1 MFFLHKHKRITTII
15 FFTFLVSQ
23 IIADPLMIHI
33 KDKPIQFTEEEKQ
46 YISQEKILNVGLNE
60 ERKPFSQYRK
70 DTKKFEGINIDVLD
84 EISRKTGLKFN
95 YISQTP
101 GVKVIDLFKSGKY
114 NIICGIERDN
124 FNSNPEIITTKSFLN
139 SSIVPVG
146 KPGKDFDIYDKII
159 VTFPS
164 SFQALQ
170 KTLSRDYPNLII
182 KTYKTNLE
190 CLDAVISD
198 QADLFIQNTHL
209 LSQLLQEPKYNSL
222 TIMPIEIMEEHT
234 AMAIQSSEP
243 EVLISILNKA
253 IENMDNSIITSS
265 LIRHTFASSY
275 KYTFKDFL
283 YKFKVQI
290 GLVLL
295 IIIIIFIFLIFFIS
309 IKQKTALKFEHLN
322 KNLEKALVKA
332 EIGSTTKT
340 KFLAQMSHE
349 IRTPMN
355 AIIGLSNIAKTEVKN
370 PEKTTEYLS
379 KIETSSKFLLAILND
394 ILDMSALEG
403 GKIKID
409 NSPFNFKHLLTNL
422 TSLFYQQASGKKINF
437 SVHMNSVTEETLV
450 GDELRLNQIL
460 MNLLSNAIK
469 FTPSGGKIT
478 LSIVQSNHSEDKIQ
492 FRFIVSDTGC
502 GISDDMQKRLFQP
515 FEQEA
520 PDTAKKHGG
529 SGLGLSIT
537 KNLVELMNGSIFV
550 KSVLNEGSS
559 FTVDIPFG
567 CIKSKNENTSVPFKK
582 IHALIIDD
590 NIDSCEYA
598 GLLLSRLKI
607 RYDIS
612 TNGEDALNML
622 SDAKNNNDKFNL
634 CLIDWKMPKMDGIE
648 LTKKIR
654 ETFGDD
660 AVVII
665 VSAYDLN
672 EIEIS
677 GQTFNA
683 NYYIT
688 KPLFQSTL
696 FNILMHITNGE
707 NFQPEIEK
715 EDPKYDFAGKRIL
728 VVEDVFLNMEITA
741 KILKMVNVQVT
752 GAEDGQKALEI
763 FKTSEP
769 NYFDCILMDINMP
782 IMDGYETTKR
792 IRQLNRSDA
801 KKIPIFAMTA
811 NAFSE
816 DVTKALNAGMNGH
829 IAKPIETRV
838 LYKTLNS
845 AFFEETENE

>member
-1 MFFLHKHKRITTII
+1 MNKK
-15 FFTFLVSQ
+15 
-23 IIADPLMIHI
+23 P
-33 KDKPIQFTEEEKQ
+33 PIQQ
-46 YISQEKILNVGLNE
+46 
-60 ERKPFSQYRK
+60 
-70 DTKKFEGINIDVLD
+70 
-84 EISRKTGLKFN
+84 
-95 YISQTP
+95 
-101 GVKVIDLFKSGKY
+101 
-114 NIICGIERDN
+114 
-124 FNSNPEIITTKSFLN
+124 
-139 SSIVPVG
+139 
-146 KPGKDFDIYDKII
+146 
-159 VTFPS
+159 
-164 SFQALQ
+164 
-170 KTLSRDYPNLII
+170 
-182 KTYKTNLE
+182 
-190 CLDAVISD
+190 
-198 QADLFIQNTHL
+198 
-209 LSQLLQEPKYNSL
+209 
-222 TIMPIEIMEEHT
+222 
-234 AMAIQSSEP
+234 
-243 EVLISILNKA
+243 
-253 IENMDNSIITSS
+253 
-265 LIRHTFASSY
+265 
-275 KYTFKDFL
+275 
-283 YKFKVQI
+283 
-290 GLVLL
+290 
-295 IIIIIFIFLIFFIS
+295 
-309 IKQKTALKFEHLN
+309 
-322 KNLEKALVKA
+322 
-332 EIGSTTKT
+332 
-340 KFLAQMSHE
+340 
-349 IRTPMN
+349 
-355 AIIGLSNIAKTEVKN
+355 
-370 PEKTTEYLS
+370 
-379 KIETSSKFLLAILND
+379 
-394 ILDMSALEG
+394 
-403 GKIKID
+403 
-409 NSPFNFKHLLTNL
+409 
-422 TSLFYQQASGKKINF
+422 
-437 SVHMNSVTEETLV
+437 
-450 GDELRLNQIL
+450 
-460 MNLLSNAIK
+460 
-469 FTPSGGKIT
+469 
-478 LSIVQSNHSEDKIQ
+478 
-492 FRFIVSDTGC
+492 
-502 GISDDMQKRLFQP
+502 
-515 FEQEA
+515 
-520 PDTAKKHGG
+520 KKHGG